1 MRVRAFHHSGSGAI
15 RAKAGEV
22 RVWLYQTYSSLL
34 TGKNREYIVHSICP
48 SGDGTVPMTQDL
60 LSVFDIASR
69 LNLHVKTVRSYV
81 RDGRL
86 KAIRIGKSY
95 RILRS
100 DLEAFT
106 GHPLP
111 PSESEVA
118 RRQRHVEVS
127 SVMQIDAI
135 SSDAAS
141 RLDSALTAYVHGN
154 SRGNEPLRVESIY
167 DRDIGRLKI
176 ILLGGANGTAG
187 ALRFITALLE
197 E

>member
-1 MRVRAFHHSGSGAI
+1 MA
-15 RAKAGEV
+15 
-22 RVWLYQTYSSLL
+22 
-34 TGKNREYIVHSICP
+34 
-48 SGDGTVPMTQDL
+48 QDL
-60 LSVFDIASR
+60 LSVFDIAAR

-106 GHPLP
+106 GQPLP
-111 PSESEVA
+111 PSESEMA

-135 SSDAAS
+135 SVETSSQLESSLAAF
-141 RLDSALTAYVHGN
+141 VHGN
-154 SRGNEPLRVESIY
+154 SKGNEPLRIESIY
-167 DRDIGRLKI
+167 DREIGRMKV
-176 ILLGGANGTAG
+176 ILLGSANGTGA
-187 ALRFITALLE
+187 ALRFISALLE
-197 E
+197 K